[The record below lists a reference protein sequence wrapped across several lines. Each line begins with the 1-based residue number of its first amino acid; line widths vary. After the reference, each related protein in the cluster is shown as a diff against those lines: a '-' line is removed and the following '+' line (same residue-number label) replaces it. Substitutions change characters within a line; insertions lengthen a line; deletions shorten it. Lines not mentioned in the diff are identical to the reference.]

1 MSCTK
6 GQTEQVLIDTLRS
19 CWSCVLISCSFAL
32 LLLLLSRLLLC
43 GRRSQSAA
51 PGQTCADRWRRQ
63 LCVLVV
69 LVVLLPFCVALSL
82 SLARVL
88 RSSAD
93 GTCCHCSIAF
103 DDSVIVFLYKKGNQP
118 KIIYQNSRLFSAT
131 LVLRKLWTVR
141 EKKPRRPQLAAS
153 ATSVVIDVVVECVL
167 SECVSVL
174 TLAFITLCL
183 ASSCLFAFLQRKK
196 RKIKQKKINRNRNFL
211 FFGFDF
217 FSFFGYAASFRLLT
231 FYCAT
236 LLPHAAC
243 RMHVCI
249 SVSMSASV
257 SSTLAASVRYYDWAA
272 LCAASSQATKNNNNK
287 KVENQNKC
295 SFCCWCCR
303 SWLPSRRFGVDCAAL
318 VCLDSPLPF
327 MRERKIRF
335 K

>member
-1 MSCTK
+1 MNCAW
-6 GQTEQVLIDTLRS
+6 EE
-19 CWSCVLISCSFAL
+19 
-32 LLLLLSRLLLC
+32 
-43 GRRSQSAA
+43 AA
-51 PGQTCADRWRRQ
+51 SPA
-63 LCVLVV
+63 
-69 LVVLLPFCVALSL
+69 
-82 SLARVL
+82 
-88 RSSAD
+88 
-93 GTCCHCSIAF
+93 TCCKCNKRRRHRRRRRVCA
-103 DDSVIVFLYKKGNQP
+103 Q
-118 KIIYQNSRLFSAT
+118 
-131 LVLRKLWTVR
+131 WVR
-141 EKKPRRPQLAAS
+141 ECTHIGIHNTLFGFQLFVCFL
-153 ATSVVIDVVVECVL
+153 AT
-167 SECVSVL
+167 
-174 TLAFITLCL
+174 
-183 ASSCLFAFLQRKK
+183 KK

-236 LLPHAAC
+236 RLPHAAC

-272 LCAASSQATKNNNNK
+272 LCDASVQATKNNNNK
-287 KVENQNKC
+287 KEENQNKC